1 MPLLRCT
8 TFKNR
13 YRIEMELLG
22 YIYFIVV
29 MTLICGVVWFYV
41 GLVIYQRCVGEEK
54 ERVRINDDD
63 LVFLET

>member
-1 MPLLRCT
+1 
-8 TFKNR
+8 
-13 YRIEMELLG
+13 MELLG